1 VGNREDLLA
10 GAKRCLYEKGYA
22 RTTARDIAAAAGT
35 SLAAIGYHFRSTEA
49 LLNTALNQAADDW
62 GDEIGRA
69 LALDAGAGADP
80 MERFETIWRRVIDS
94 FATHRELWATSFEML
109 AQSERAPEVRERL
122 ADSLKQG
129 RLGLA
134 EMFQN
139 IDPVAD
145 EQTAWAVGSFY
156 QGLLSGVVVQ
166 WMVDPD
172 RAPSSK
178 DLADALRIIA
188 GTVEPTVPEP
198 AASPHRVLDAE
209 GGPAGEED
217 EPGRQSRVLL
227 ERLTDQLAPRV
238 TPGLVE
244 PGQTPGDVDDEDL
257 HREALLHRL
266 TASDEAAEIVQR
278 AADDLAVDH
287 AETAVWLGASPAEV
301 DAATTSQ
308 AVRARRP
315 ELERIQ
321 GTRGWLAGHYPDLV
335 AVIQAVVDHADEL
348 EPVPQLPV
356 AVAALRTAFADV
368 LHDVDSGSV
377 LDPDRDP
384 PVRRQRLART
394 VDVHLRAVVELAVP
408 TTPESTSAIDG
419 ARGTLAHHDTATAP

>member
-69 LALDAGAGADP
+69 LALDAGADADP

-94 FATHRELWATSFEML
+94 FATHRELWAASFEML

-188 GTVEPTVPEP
+188 GTVGPTVPESAERENEDHRGKLVRDRIP
-198 AASPHRVLDAE
+198 ELIRARGEQATTRVLDEREYRTELHAKLFE
-209 GGPAGEED
+209 EAGELVEATELVEAGELAGAGAAAVAEELAD
-217 EPGRQSRVLL
+217 VREVLL
-227 ERLTDQLAPRV
+227 
-238 TPGLVE
+238 
-244 PGQTPGDVDDEDL
+244 
-257 HREALLHRL
+257 
-266 TASDEAAEIVQR
+266 
-278 AADDLAVDH
+278 
-287 AETAVWLGASPAEV
+287 
-301 DAATTSQ
+301 
-308 AVRARRP
+308 
-315 ELERIQ
+315 
-321 GTRGWLAGHYPDLV
+321 
-335 AVIQAVVDHADEL
+335 
-348 EPVPQLPV
+348 
-356 AVAALRTAFADV
+356 AVAALHGIPWAE
-368 LHDVDSGSV
+368 
-377 LDPDRDP
+377 
-384 PVRRQRLART
+384 
-394 VDVHLRAVVELAVP
+394 VEQVA
-408 TTPESTSAIDG
+408 EHKRNERGGFG
-419 ARGTLAHHDTATAP
+419 ARLYLD